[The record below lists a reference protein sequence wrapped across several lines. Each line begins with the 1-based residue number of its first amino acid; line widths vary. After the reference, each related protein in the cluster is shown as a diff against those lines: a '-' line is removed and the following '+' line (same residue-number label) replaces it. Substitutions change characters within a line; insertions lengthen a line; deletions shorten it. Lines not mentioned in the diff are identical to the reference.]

1 MYPVWV
7 ECSLEF
13 PIAHVST
20 LSRAFLLSRMWC
32 LPMNLNDIDEKTE
45 QRLQDIVED
54 DEVAP
59 NISGLVNF
67 LRRIKK
73 EENLSDEETRMLSY
87 MVVNKLSF
95 EFDVWF
101 IYYEDDEGG

>member
-1 MYPVWV
+1 MD
-7 ECSLEF
+7 
-13 PIAHVST
+13 
-20 LSRAFLLSRMWC
+20 
-32 LPMNLNDIDEKTE
+32 LNDIDEKTE
-45 QRLQDIVED
+45 QRLRDIVED
-54 DEVAP
+54 DEVAS
-59 NISGLVNF
+59 NVSALVNF

-95 EFDVWF
+95 EIDAWF